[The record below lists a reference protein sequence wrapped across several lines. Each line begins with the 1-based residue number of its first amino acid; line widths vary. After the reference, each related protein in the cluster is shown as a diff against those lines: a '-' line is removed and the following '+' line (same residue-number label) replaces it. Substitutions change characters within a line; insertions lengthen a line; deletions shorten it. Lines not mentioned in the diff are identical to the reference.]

1 MRVMHVHPPLF
12 MITAGTPDSL
22 KLMIPPDR
30 TALLAG
36 MASKAGVSTVD
47 MASRLLSDALDTV
60 ILSEGKL
67 IEEAALLRR
76 RANRK
81 GGAV

>member
-1 MRVMHVHPPLF
+1 

-36 MASKAGVSTVD
+36 MASRAGLSTVD
-47 MASRLLSDALDTV
+47 MASKLLSDALDDL
-60 ILSEGKL
+60 ILSEGNIPK
-67 IEEAALLRR
+67 EADPTSRKAS
-76 RANRK
+76 RK
-81 GGAV
+81 GGSV

>member
-1 MRVMHVHPPLF
+1 

-36 MASKAGVSTVD
+36 MASRAGLSTVD
-47 MASRLLSDALDTV
+47 MASKLLSDALDDV
-60 ILSEGKL
+60 MLSDGNESQ
-67 IEEAALLRR
+67 EAAPPSRK
-76 RANRK
+76 ASRK
-81 GGAV
+81 GGCV